1 MIPFPHSLRLVPCV
15 FLFALCLPVAGC
27 SGSKITK
34 ANFNRINPGMT
45 QKQVEDIL
53 GTGQNVLD
61 TQQLGPFGMP
71 GMPPMPMPA
80 MKGLVPGAKW
90 LKWEEGSKI
99 IVVLF
104 MNDQVKVKH
113 QKGL

>member
-1 MIPFPHSLRLVPCV
+1 MTPFSSCLRLLACV

-27 SGSKITK
+27 GGSKMTK

-45 QKQVEDIL
+45 QKEVEDIL
-53 GTGQNVLD
+53 GKGESVLD
-61 TQQLGPFGMP
+61 TQQLSFPFGMP
-71 GMPPMPMPA
+71 GMPPIPVT
-80 MKGLVPGAKW
+80 KGLLPGAKW
-90 LKWEEGSKI
+90 VKWEEGSKI